1 MIGQVVSIWIKRAH
15 RGVMDGVDDAQ
26 AVVGR
31 GLTGNAD
38 QGRSRQ
44 ITIIDEAAWRDAT
57 AEAGADVDPSKRR
70 ANVMLRGIALAES
83 RGKRLRIGGCVVQI
97 LGETRPCER
106 MEEAQAGLR
115 DALGSAWRGGVFG
128 EIVKSGLIRV
138 GDAAELT

>member
-1 MIGQVVSIWIKRAH
+1 MTGQVVSIWIKRAH
-15 RGVMDGVDDAQ
+15 RGAMDGVDDAQ
-26 AVVGR
+26 AVAGR
-31 GLTGNAD
+31 GLTGSAD

-128 EIVKSGLIRV
+128 EIVESGLIRV